1 LRRYETIFILR
12 PELGEAQIG
21 ENIKRFEG
29 IITAGGGEIIESD
42 LWGSRELAY
51 PIAHARRGI
60 YVRLDYAA
68 NGAILNE
75 IERNLKI
82 ADNVIRFL
90 SVLVETETDVA
101 KAREEIETNRRKQ
114 AEARAA
120 AAQAREKA
128 AAVPVEEIPD
138 APEGLAEPAPDGDES
153 A

>member
-1 LRRYETIFILR
+1 MRRYETIFILR
-12 PELGEAQIG
+12 PELGEAQIE

-82 ADNVIRFL
+82 TDNVIRFL
-90 SVLVETETDVA
+90 SVLLETDTDVA
-101 KAREEIETNRRKQ
+101 KARQEIETNRRKQ

-128 AAVPVEEIPD
+128 ATVPVEEIPD
-138 APEGLAEPAPDGDES
+138 APEGLAEPAPDSD
-153 A
+153 

>member
-1 LRRYETIFILR
+1 MRRYETIFILR
-12 PELGEAQIG
+12 PELGEAQIE

-82 ADNVIRFL
+82 TDNVIRFL
-90 SVLVETETDVA
+90 SVLLETDTDVA
-101 KAREEIETNRRKQ
+101 KARQEIETNRRKQ
-114 AEARAA
+114 ADARAA

-128 AAVPVEEIPD
+128 ATVPVEEIPD
-138 APEGLAEPAPDGDES
+138 APEGLAEPAPDSDES
-153 A
+153 N